1 MTDDITQL
9 RPARPDP
16 EGKRPSYMP
25 RLPWK
30 WIGGLGLFF
39 TLSIGTCQ
47 IRERQEV
54 AAMKA
59 SVLKAQQTQL
69 GPISARYNALLG
81 KVYRFTT
88 AAGQRRPESYV
99 DPRLKLDVLGSG
111 KGLYLRLKAKDAV
124 DTQHIQNGG
133 LDMQPDA
140 IPACLGL
147 SPAWFPEL
155 YAHGTFL
162 EEAFMKQ
169 AQGAESIMKLRVIA
183 EEIRQRS
190 KRDLPFVAEAINA
203 QWFMLVLERGDNRRD
218 APVDAYIWDLRDDT
232 LLFSG
237 SAQADGVL
245 VSARIAVA
253 GTTPGQYA
261 AGKQS
266 GAAQDCSIAAKLRAL
281 AGAGGGA
288 SFESEPPAPRA
299 ALAGP
304 AAADDAGTSGDAV
317 SDGGLK

>member
-1 MTDDITQL
+1 MTDDVTQL

-30 WIGGLGLFF
+30 WIGGFGLFF
-39 TLSIGTCQ
+39 ALSVGTCQ

-54 AAMKA
+54 AAMK
-59 SVLKAQQTQL
+59 SNVLKAQDSQL
-69 GPISARYNALLG
+69 GPFAARYNTLLG
-81 KVYRFTT
+81 KVYRFTN

-111 KGLYLRLKAKDAV
+111 KGVYLRLKAKDAL
-124 DTQHIQNGG
+124 DARHIQNGG
-133 LDMQPDA
+133 LDMQKDA
-140 IPACLGL
+140 IASCLGL
-147 SPAWFPEL
+147 SPVWFPEL

-162 EEAFMKQ
+162 EERFTKQ
-169 AQGAESIMKLRVIA
+169 ARSADSVMKLRVIA
-183 EEIRQRS
+183 EELRQRS
-190 KRDLPFVAEAINA
+190 QRDLPFVAEALNA

-253 GTTPGQYA
+253 GTTPG
-261 AGKQS
+261 S
-266 GAAQDCSIAAKLRAL
+266 T
-281 AGAGGGA
+281 
-288 SFESEPPAPRA
+288 PRA
-299 ALAGP
+299 SRAAPPRTARSPPSCARWQVQPRQP
-304 AAADDAGTSGDAV
+304 ASSRSRPRRVLHWLRPPKAMQA
-317 SDGGLK
+317 

>member
-1 MTDDITQL
+1 MTDEITQL

-59 SVLKAQQTQL
+59 SMLKAQQTQL
-69 GPISARYNALLG
+69 GPLATRYNKLVG
-81 KVYRFTT
+81 QVYRFTM
-88 AAGQRRPESYV
+88 AAGQRRPERYV

-111 KGLYLRLKAKDAV
+111 KGVYLRLKTRDAV
-124 DTQHIQNGG
+124 DEQHIQNGG
-133 LDMQPDA
+133 LDMQRDA
-140 IPACLGL
+140 IAACLGL
-147 SPAWFPEL
+147 KPVWFPEL

-162 EEAFMKQ
+162 EPRFTDQ
-169 AQGAESIMKLRVIA
+169 AKNADSVMKLRVVA
-183 EEIRQRS
+183 EELRQRS
-190 KRDLPFVAEAINA
+190 QRDLPFVAEALNA

-218 APVDAYIWDLRDDT
+218 APVDAYIWDLRDDA

-266 GAAQDCSIAAKLRAL
+266 GAAQDCSIGAKLRAL
-281 AGAGGGA
+281 AGADA
-288 SFESEPPAPRA
+288 PISFESEPPSPRA
-299 ALAGP
+299 ALAA
-304 AAADDAGTSGDAV
+304 AAADAGTAAPVGDAAAP
-317 SDGGLK
+317 

>member
-1 MTDDITQL
+1 MTDEITQL

-39 TLSIGTCQ
+39 SLSIGTCQ

-69 GPISARYNALLG
+69 GSLATRYNKLAG
-81 KVYRFTT
+81 QVYRFTT

-99 DPRLKLDVLGSG
+99 DPRLKLSVLGSG
-111 KGLYLRLKAKDAV
+111 KGVYLRLKANDAV
-124 DTQHIQNGG
+124 DTPHIQSGG

-147 SPAWFPEL
+147 SPVWFPEL

-162 EEAFMKQ
+162 EPRFTDQ
-169 AQGAESIMKLRVIA
+169 AKSADTVLKLRVIA
-183 EEIRQRS
+183 EELRQRS
-190 KRDLPFVAEAINA
+190 QRDLPFVAEALNA

-281 AGAGGGA
+281 SGADA
-288 SFESEPPAPRA
+288 PTSFESEPPSPRA
-299 ALAGP
+299 ALAAPGES
-304 AAADDAGTSGDAV
+304 DAGASLTSGDAAAH
-317 SDGGLK
+317 